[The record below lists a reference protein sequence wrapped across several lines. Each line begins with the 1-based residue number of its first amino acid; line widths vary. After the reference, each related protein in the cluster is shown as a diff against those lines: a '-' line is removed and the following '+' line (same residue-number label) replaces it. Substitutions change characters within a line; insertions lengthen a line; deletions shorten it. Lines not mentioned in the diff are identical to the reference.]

1 MSNFPPLPQI
11 AGNHALVY
19 EAYYNQA
26 DPKGT
31 GSIGALDAAN
41 FLKKSGLK
49 DSVLGQIWDLSDP
62 TGKGYLEKPGF
73 YVALKLVALS
83 QSNQDLNLQNLIID
97 APQPNV
103 GPVDLTPKPE
113 PAVQNATSVPW
124 KVSAVEK
131 TKYDQLFDSLVPVNG
146 LLSGDKVRPML
157 MNSKLPVDVLKN
169 IWELSDVD
177 KDGYLDRDEFC
188 VSMHLVYRAIEKE
201 PVPSILPI
209 ALIPPSK
216 RKHNPVPG
224 GVQVLPGAIPTLPG
238 SVPVLP
244 GVMGGRS
251 TPTMRSDSPSMS
263 GQWVV
268 NAADKSRFD
277 AMFKTADLDMDGY
290 VTGQETRDIF
300 VQSGVPNNV
309 LAHIWSLCDIKGLG
323 KLNSEQFAL
332 AMYLINL
339 KMKGVDPPTQLTPEM
354 IPPSMRSGTDTA
366 AFGITDATNAGPFS
380 HVADFSAIKELD
392 IIQKDIEDM
401 KREKLNLERD
411 DLQTEADIKI
421 SNGEVQ
427 MLQKELDSNTATLCQ
442 LENQKKDAQK
452 CLDELDE
459 KKSDLMAN
467 VSDMKE
473 KCEKEEKEIFNLKS
487 QIDNQD
493 LFMKNQEEE
502 LNKLKIELNSLR
514 DEEKKLEQNIDG
526 GKQQIALFAKSK
538 QEIQQQVNQEKIKV
552 QHLEDKLR
560 GAQTGSRGVNGEVS
574 GIFASQITD
583 DNMSTQA
590 TLGSPHSTISS
601 FSAASGLD
609 DFKDDPFKHKDPFG
623 GGSAGQADPF
633 QSEDPFK
640 ESDPFKGNGFS
651 SDPFGAEDPF
661 KSSFGDTS
669 TSSKSDPFGNAD
681 PFSGSFSSTSSSSSK
696 KANDSFDP
704 FGGSGKPSKPG
715 SLFAD
720 ADPFALKSSSPSKK
734 SSPSPASSSKDKK
747 KPPPR
752 PAPPRGTSP
761 NPIKAASAAWNDP
774 FAGSDPFSGSGAPKA
789 TGNDAFANF
798 ADFSP
803 GKFDDTNAWGS

>member
-73 YVALKLVALS
+73 YVALKMVALS
-83 QSNQDLNLQNLIID
+83 QSNQDLNLQNLIIE

-103 GPVDLTPKPE
+103 GPVDLTPKHE

-216 RKHNPVPG
+216 RKHNPIPG

-238 SVPVLP
+238 S
-244 GVMGGRS
+244 
-251 TPTMRSDSPSMS
+251 
-263 GQWVV
+263 
-268 NAADKSRFD
+268 
-277 AMFKTADLDMDGY
+277 
-290 VTGQETRDIF
+290 
-300 VQSGVPNNV
+300 QSGVPNNV
-309 LAHIWSLCDIKGLG
+309 LAHIWSLCDMKGLG

-339 KMKGVDPPTQLTPEM
+339 KMKGIEPPTQLTPEM

-427 MLQKELDSNTATLCQ
+427 MLQKELDSIMATLQQ
-442 LENQKKDAQK
+442 LENQKKEAQK

-473 KCEKEEKEIFNLKS
+473 KCDKEEKEIYNLKS

-493 LFMKNQEEE
+493 IFMKNQEEE
-502 LNKLKIELNSLR
+502 LNKLKIELNTLR
-514 DEEKKLEQNIDG
+514 EEEKKLEQNIDG
-526 GKQQIALFAKSK
+526 GKQQIQLFAKSK
-538 QEIQQQVNQEKIKV
+538 QDIQQQVNQ
-552 QHLEDKLR
+552 
-560 GAQTGSRGVNGEVS
+560 
-574 GIFASQITD
+574 
-583 DNMSTQA
+583 
-590 TLGSPHSTISS
+590 LGSPHSTISG
-601 FSAASGLD
+601 FSAGSGLE

-623 GGSAGQADPF
+623 GGSTGQADPF

-669 TSSKSDPFGNAD
+669 TSSKSDPFGNVD

-720 ADPFALKSSSPSKK
+720 ADPFAPKSSSPSKK
-734 SSPSPASSSKDKK
+734 SSPSPASFSKEKK

-774 FAGSDPFSGSGAPKA
+774 FAGSDPFSGSGAPKS
-789 TGNDAFANF
+789 TGNDQFANF

-803 GKFDDTNAWGS
+803 GKFDDKNAWGS

>member
-1 MSNFPPLPQI
+1 
-11 AGNHALVY
+11 
-19 EAYYNQA
+19 
-26 DPKGT
+26 
-31 GSIGALDAAN
+31 
-41 FLKKSGLK
+41 
-49 DSVLGQIWDLSDP
+49 
-62 TGKGYLEKPGF
+62 
-73 YVALKLVALS
+73 
-83 QSNQDLNLQNLIID
+83 
-97 APQPNV
+97 
-103 GPVDLTPKPE
+103 
-113 PAVQNATSVPW
+113 
-124 KVSAVEK
+124 
-131 TKYDQLFDSLVPVNG
+131 
-146 LLSGDKVRPML
+146 
-157 MNSKLPVDVLKN
+157 
-169 IWELSDVD
+169 
-177 KDGYLDRDEFC
+177 
-188 VSMHLVYRAIEKE
+188 
-201 PVPSILPI
+201 
-209 ALIPPSK
+209 
-216 RKHNPVPG
+216 
-224 GVQVLPGAIPTLPG
+224 
-238 SVPVLP
+238 
-244 GVMGGRS
+244 
-251 TPTMRSDSPSMS
+251 
-263 GQWVV
+263 
-268 NAADKSRFD
+268 
-277 AMFKTADLDMDGY
+277 
-290 VTGQETRDIF
+290 
-300 VQSGVPNNV
+300 
-309 LAHIWSLCDIKGLG
+309 
-323 KLNSEQFAL
+323 
-332 AMYLINL
+332 
-339 KMKGVDPPTQLTPEM
+339 
-354 IPPSMRSGTDTA
+354 
-366 AFGITDATNAGPFS
+366 
-380 HVADFSAIKELD
+380 
-392 IIQKDIEDM
+392 
-401 KREKLNLERD
+401 
-411 DLQTEADIKI
+411 
-421 SNGEVQ
+421 
-427 MLQKELDSNTATLCQ
+427 
-442 LENQKKDAQK
+442 
-452 CLDELDE
+452 
-459 KKSDLMAN
+459 KSDLMAN

-493 LFMKNQEEE
+493 LFVKNQEEE

-761 NPIKAASAAWNDP
+761 NPIKAAPAAWNDP